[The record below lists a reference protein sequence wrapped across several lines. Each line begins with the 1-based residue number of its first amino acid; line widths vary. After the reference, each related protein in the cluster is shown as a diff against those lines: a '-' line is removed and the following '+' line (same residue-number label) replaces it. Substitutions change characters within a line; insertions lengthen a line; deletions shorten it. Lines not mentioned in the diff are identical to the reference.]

1 MAFRPGKDS
10 RKMDSVIEM
19 AEVGKDY
26 ELGSSRMRA
35 LAGISLKVGSGEF
48 VALAGPSGSGK
59 TTLLNIAGALD
70 RPSSGSVEIGG
81 RNLAGLGDR
90 ELARLRNE
98 SLGFVFQSFNLV
110 PALTVAENVELPLR
124 LSGKW
129 RGRRAEAA
137 GLEELIAA
145 VGLAGLGKRF
155 PRELSGGQRQR
166 VAVARALA
174 ARPRLVLA
182 DEPTANLDSA
192 TGASVVDLMKSL
204 NVQRGVTFVISTHD
218 PAVMARTRRLVRL
231 VDGRV
236 EEDRIQEGG
245 TP

>member
-1 MAFRPGKDS
+1 
-10 RKMDSVIEM
+10 MDSVIEM
-19 AEVGKDY
+19 AEVEKDY

-35 LAGISLKVGSGEF
+35 LAGISLSIGAGEF

-70 RPSSGSVEIGG
+70 RPSSGRVEIGG
-81 RNLAGLGDR
+81 KSLAGLGDK

-98 SLGFVFQSFNLV
+98 CLGFVFQSFNLV

-129 RGRRAEAA
+129 RGRRTEAD
-137 GLEELIAA
+137 GLEALIAA

-174 ARPRLVLA
+174 ARPRLILA

-192 TGASVVDLMKSL
+192 TGASVVDLMRSL
-204 NVQRGVTFVISTHD
+204 NARQGVTFVISTHD
-218 PAVMARTRRLVRL
+218 PAVMARARRLVRL

-236 EEDRIQEGG
+236 AEDNLQEGG
-245 TP
+245 TR